1 MASSSVNNA
10 STPQG
15 ISKALTPDIVVV
27 AALLYMMS
35 SDGSLSQEEISILQ
49 QSIGEDD
56 QVIQRARA
64 YIKNNKV
71 DTFISQAIE
80 FLDKPSKLF
89 VLLNV
94 YDCMLSDGLVE
105 KGETRLFAKLLLGFG
120 LTEKFF
126 KPYTEL
132 IEFKNNK
139 SLLGEYKAQDLGI
152 EKQTPHMVLGTLLIY
167 MMSADGSVSSQEIGQ
182 ISSII
187 GKYEGLQDYC
197 AAQVTRIKFE
207 DYITSVSSSLN
218 DAQKLYIATNFC
230 DSMMSDGSAADEE
243 MSLLNAVLNKFSITE
258 ISFKPFFDLI
268 KAKNTNP
275 LHALKSA
282 DKAKGNLFKNQIIK
296 GDEEGQSNV
305 TTIAEREK
313 VIFDNSIND
322 DQDGQM
328 IKRTMDENIEKTKE
342 ALKNSENIATI
353 QNNTILSSPT
363 GPVFSNEMQS
373 KDANFGKGTVD
384 DPNIAKISSKSN
396 EDNTQKIAG
405 SDSKENLQNI
415 ASGRESE
422 NVQQLSA
429 STGGANIQALESS
442 KTAQNKQA
450 IGSGE
455 DSENL
460 QQIVTSAE
468 GVNIQALES
477 AKNSQNKQ
485 RVDAGGEDENL
496 QQLSTSP
503 EGVNIQALESSKTAH
518 NKQRIDSGSDEAN
531 TQSINIDV
539 ATENLQNI
547 ERSKSAASNLL
558 IDPRN
563 NSSTGITIATDD
575 DLVNVQQLGAEQTI
589 DENSQTLAGT
599 PQKSVNPTISKEN
612 IADRSEKIEAVSL
625 KDRNIPLPTDGK
637 DGSVVQIDFNQT
649 VESTFDKKAQ
659 LIESINNIT
668 SAENVNRMFKINN
681 DLDELHEKLNLL
693 QQGSREITIDD
704 VVIAKKQAPK
714 LKDKPRSNISAL
726 PPKVEEPNAI
736 AIEVANPI
744 IEQPTITQKALPTN
758 KVSLEAVKE
767 SDNTQRLEVDSNKP
781 DNTIALDAS
790 KPLQASENDHAAVLT
805 VAKNSLALA
814 KKQSNPTTQLA
825 SSTASTSAISAD
837 TASALT
843 PALTPALS
851 PTPAQALATAPE
863 PTSETAK
870 TSLAGA
876 VSTLTNFTA
885 LSHAANPL
893 ASLSPVMARKSSIR
907 RHVINTV
914 RLVGITTS
922 LALVTGFT
930 PMGCDLVQCS
940 WKQLEAPLSIE
951 FQEYIF
957 KTKDVLL
964 TFFG

>member
-1 MASSSVNNA
+1 MATSSVNNA
-10 STPQG
+10 STAQG
-15 ISKALTPDIVVV
+15 LSTALTPDMVLV

-49 QSIGEDD
+49 QSTGEND

-71 DTFISQAIE
+71 DTFIRQANE

-105 KGETRLFAKLLLGFG
+105 KGETKLFAKLILGFG

-126 KPYTEL
+126 KPYTEI

-139 SLLGEYKAQDLGI
+139 SLLGEYKAHDLTI
-152 EKQTPHMVLGTLLIY
+152 EKQTPHMVLGSLLIY
-167 MMSADGSVSSQEIGQ
+167 MMSADGSVNSQEIGQ

-197 AAQVTRIKFE
+197 AAQVRRIKFE

-218 DAQKLYIATNFC
+218 DTQKLYIATNFC

-243 MSLLNAVLNKFSITE
+243 LSLLNAVLNKFSLTE
-258 ISFKPFFDLI
+258 ISFKPYFDLI

-305 TTIAEREK
+305 TTNAEGEK
-313 VIFDNSIND
+313 VIFNNTITD

-328 IKRTMDENIEKTKE
+328 IKRTMDENIEKAKE

-363 GPVFSNEMQS
+363 GPVFSNEMKS
-373 KDANFGKGTVD
+373 KDANFGNGKVD
-384 DPNIAKISSKSN
+384 DPNTAKISSKSN

-422 NVQQLSA
+422 NVQQVGA
-429 STGGANIQALESS
+429 STEGANIQALESS
-442 KTAQNKQA
+442 KTAQNKQT

-460 QQIVTSAE
+460 QQLVTSAE
-468 GVNIQALES
+468 GINIQALES
-477 AKNSQNKQ
+477 AKNAQNKQ
-485 RVDAGGEDENL
+485 RVDAGGETENL
-496 QQLSTSP
+496 QQLSTAT
-503 EGVNIQALESSKTAH
+503 GGGNIQALESSKTAQ
-518 NKQRIDSGSDEAN
+518 NNQRIDSGGDEAN
-531 TQSINIDV
+531 TQSINLDV

-547 ERSKSAASNLL
+547 ERSNSAVSNLL

-575 DLVNVQQLGAEQTI
+575 DLDNVKKLGPEQTI
-589 DENSQTLAGT
+589 AENSQTLAGS
-599 PQKSVNPTISKEN
+599 PQTNVNPTISKEN
-612 IADRSEKIEAVSL
+612 IADRSEKIATASL
-625 KDRNIPLPTDGK
+625 KDRNIALTSDGK
-637 DGSVVQIDFNQT
+637 DPTVVQIDFNQT

-681 DLDELHEKLNLL
+681 DLDELHEKLKLL
-693 QQGSREITIDD
+693 QQGSKEITIDD

-714 LKDKPRSNISAL
+714 FKDKPRSNISAL

-744 IEQPTITQKALPTN
+744 IEQTTITQKALPNN

-767 SDNTQRLEVDSNKP
+767 SENTQRLEVDTNKP
-781 DNTIALDAS
+781 DNTIVVEAS

-814 KKQSNPTTQLA
+814 KKQSNPPTKGA
-825 SSTASTSAISAD
+825 SSTASASAITAD
-837 TASALT
+837 TASTLAPTL
-843 PALTPALS
+843 A
-851 PTPAQALATAPE
+851 PTPAQALAAAPV
-863 PTSETAK
+863 PTSATAK
-870 TSLAGA
+870 TSFAGTA
-876 VSTLTNFTA
+876 STLSNLVA
-885 LSHAANPL
+885 LSNASNPL
-893 ASLSPVMARKSSIR
+893 ASLSPVVARKSSIR
-907 RHVINTV
+907 HHVINTV
-914 RLVGITTS
+914 RFVGVTTS

-930 PMGCDLVQCS
+930 PVGCDLVQCS

-957 KTKDVLL
+957 KTQDVLL